1 MFCMP
6 MGVIST
12 MVKLVIQS
20 VAVANAAPLVLI
32 GRELISVGYSHGTE
46 SIPIPKLA

>member
-1 MFCMP
+1 

-12 MVKLVIQS
+12 IVKLVIQS

-32 GRELISVGYSHGTE
+32 GSELISVGYNHGTE
-46 SIPIPKLA
+46 SMPTPKLAWY